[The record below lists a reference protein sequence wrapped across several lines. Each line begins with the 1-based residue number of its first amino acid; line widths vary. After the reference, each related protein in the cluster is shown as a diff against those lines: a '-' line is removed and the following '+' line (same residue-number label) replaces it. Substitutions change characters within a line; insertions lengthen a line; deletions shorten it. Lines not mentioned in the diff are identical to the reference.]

1 MVALYRRGPSE
12 AVNRPAKAKSA
23 EPKENCQI
31 VIDGLGWSAYMAV
44 IAATDWMVRSW
55 GYKKPGA
62 MGLLGRGVYRGAGFV
77 GFLKLVL

>member
-1 MVALYRRGPSE
+1 
-12 AVNRPAKAKSA
+12 
-23 EPKENCQI
+23 
-31 VIDGLGWSAYMAV
+31 MAV